1 MKKNLV
7 FNQLFEPE
15 SSTYTYLL
23 ADKNSKEAVIID
35 PVIETLDRDIKLIKE
50 MGLNLKYVLDTHVH
64 ADHITAASELRNK
77 LGAKTCVSEDAN
89 VACVDVN
96 LQDGQELNFG
106 EFKVKAIATPG
117 HTDSCISYYV
127 EEMGA
132 VFTGDALLIRGTGR
146 TDFQQGSSKKLYN
159 SITQKIFT
167 LPDETKVYPGHDYR
181 GQTVSSIELEKQYNP
196 RVGLGKTEEDFVKI
210 MSELKLAN
218 PKKIHEAV
226 PANLLCGTRTDTKW
240 LHPQMVDGIPEV
252 TPEDV
257 MTALNKAN
265 GKIRL
270 IDVRMPEEFNNELSH
285 IPGAELYT
293 LGPAFEKFLDQADK
307 EQEIVFVCRSGGRSG
322 VAADMA
328 VKKGFKKTANL
339 VGGMIKWNELKL
351 PTHASH

>member
-35 PVIETLDRDIKLIKE
+35 PVIETIDRDVKLINE
-50 MGLNLKYVLDTHVH
+50 MGLKLKYVLDTHVH

-89 VACVDVN
+89 VSCVDIN
-96 LQDGQELNFG
+96 LGDGQDLKFG
-106 EFKVKAIATPG
+106 EFTIKTIATPG
-117 HTDSCISYYV
+117 HTDSCMSYYV
-127 EEMGA
+127 EDMGA

-159 SITQKIFT
+159 SITQKLFK

-196 RVGLGKTEEDFVKI
+196 RVGSGKSEEDFVKI
-210 MSELKLAN
+210 MNELKLAN

-240 LHPQMVDGIPEV
+240 LHPQVVDGIPEV
-252 TPEDV
+252 TADDV
-257 MTALNKAN
+257 VNAISKAP
-265 GKIRL
+265 GKVQL
-270 IDVRMPEEFNNELSH
+270 IDVRFPEEFNNELSH
-285 IPGAELYT
+285 IRGAELVT
-293 LGPAFEKFLDQADK
+293 LGPSLDSFLEKADK
-307 EQEIVFVCRSGGRSG
+307 NQEIVFICRSGGRSG
-322 VAADMA
+322 VATEMA
-328 VKKGFKKTANL
+328 VKKGFKKTANM

-351 PTHASH
+351 PTQARH